1 VNVDNEGKTH
11 RIGAEYLV
19 DATGGKTFL
28 PGKRISVSPPTVAI
42 CGHLQLQGHPRATLI
57 EALCDGWCW
66 GARVPDGLFSAMV
79 FLDPGTLRQG
89 WTGTL
94 EVAWRSYLARAELF
108 AGISGWPLVRSLSAH
123 TATTYY
129 VTDPI
134 GPDFVRVGEASF
146 SLDPL
151 SSTGVEKAMQSGC
164 TAATV
169 LHTMISR
176 PERQELCLRFYRS
189 RLQET
194 VAAHATW
201 SSYSYRKVERFAE
214 RPFWQARAR
223 VPANDLPQRSATRSL
238 PEDAPLELTARV
250 RVSEQVRFV
259 EEPCVIDDEIQAHDV
274 LVHPSLERPV
284 AFVDGVE
291 IARLLSM
298 VPCNEQLG
306 RLLLAWSSQ
315 VSLQQA
321 GSIATWLIRS
331 RILEA
336 MP

>member
-1 VNVDNEGKTH
+1 
-11 RIGAEYLV
+11 
-19 DATGGKTFL
+19 
-28 PGKRISVSPPTVAI
+28 
-42 CGHLQLQGHPRATLI
+42 
-57 EALCDGWCW
+57 
-66 GARVPDGLFSAMV
+66 
-79 FLDPGTLRQG
+79 
-89 WTGTL
+89 
-94 EVAWRSYLARAELF
+94 
-108 AGISGWPLVRSLSAH
+108 
-123 TATTYY
+123 
-129 VTDPI
+129 
-134 GPDFVRVGEASF
+134 
-146 SLDPL
+146 
-151 SSTGVEKAMQSGC
+151 
-164 TAATV
+164 
-169 LHTMISR
+169 
-176 PERQELCLRFYRS
+176 LRFYRS